1 MANKETAKKTKKKAT
16 VLLFQNKWADRHGD
30 RGETTTPY
38 GNANRARIDFGQ
50 DIKRYLTD
58 LELLDG
64 DKLELASITS
74 FETDSLKWEDDTLS
88 ILNRETKE
96 FEEVDTERGV
106 TLLELTRSALQ
117 CGWLEI
123 DKDGEGTKS
132 SWSLTKEEI
141 L

>member
-1 MANKETAKKTKKKAT
+1 MAKKATTKKTKKKAT
-16 VLLFQNKWADRHGD
+16 VLLFQNKWEDRHGD
-30 RGETTTPY
+30 SGESTLLYSTT
-38 GNANRARIDFGQ
+38 NEARIVFGQ
-50 DIKRYLTD
+50 DIQRYLTD
-58 LELLDG
+58 LELLDD
-64 DKLELASITS
+64 DKLELERIKS
-74 FETDSLKWEDDTLS
+74 FETESLKWEDDTLS
-88 ILNRETKE
+88 ILNPETKE

-106 TLLELTRSALQ
+106 TLLELTQAALQ